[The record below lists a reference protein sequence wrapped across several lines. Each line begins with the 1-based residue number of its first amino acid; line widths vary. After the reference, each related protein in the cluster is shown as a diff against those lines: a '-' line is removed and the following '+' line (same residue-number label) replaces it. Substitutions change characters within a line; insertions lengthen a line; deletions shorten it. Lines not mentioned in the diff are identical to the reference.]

1 MPHYMFR
8 ANYSQQGIQ
17 GVMKD
22 GAASRVAAVEAMA
35 ASVGG
40 RILSAYWA
48 FGDDDFFA
56 IAELPD
62 NAAAMAIAATVGAS
76 RNGQRDDDSAA
87 DGGRGGRGARA
98 QDGLPGAGQLSS
110 GAPDQ
115 RRLLISGAA

>member
-8 ANYSQQGIQ
+8 ATYTQQGIQ

-35 ASVGG
+35 GSVGG
-40 RILSAYWA
+40 HILATYWA

-56 IAELPD
+56 VGELPD

-76 RNGQRDDDSAA
+76 GSSKVTTTVLLTAA
-87 DGGRGGRGARA
+87 EVDEAFARKTTYRA
-98 QDGLPGAGQLSS
+98 PGS
-110 GAPDQ
+110 
-115 RRLLISGAA
+115 

>member
-1 MPHYMFR
+1 MPHYMVR
-8 ANYSQQGIQ
+8 ANYTQQGIQ

-35 ASVGG
+35 GSVGG
-40 RILSAYWA
+40 RILAAYWA

-76 RNGQRDDDSAA
+76 GSASVTTTVLLTA
-87 DGGRGGRGARA
+87 AEVDEAFARKA
-98 QDGLPGAGQLSS
+98 AFRAPGT
-110 GAPDQ
+110 
-115 RRLLISGAA
+115 

>member
-8 ANYSQQGIQ
+8 ATYSLQ
-17 GVMKD
+17 GVQGVIKD

-48 FGDDDFFA
+48 FGDADFFA

-62 NAAAMAIAATVGAS
+62 NSAAMAIAQPWGRPERRGVTTTVLLT
-76 RNGQRDDDSAA
+76 AA
-87 DGGRGGRGARA
+87 EVDEALARRRPTGR
-98 QDGLPGAGQLSS
+98 P
-110 GAPDQ
+110 APDQ
-115 RRLLISGAA
+115 RGS

>member
-8 ANYSQQGIQ
+8 ATYSQQGIK

-35 ASVGG
+35 GSVGG

-48 FGDDDFFA
+48 FGDTDFFA

-62 NAAAMAIAATVGAS
+62 NAAAMAIAATVGAA
-76 RNGQRDDDSAA
+76 GTGGVTTTVLLTAA
-87 DGGRGGRGARA
+87 EVDEALTRRA
-98 QDGLPGAGQLSS
+98 AYRAPGS
-110 GAPDQ
+110 
-115 RRLLISGAA
+115 